1 MSNKLS
7 STIKSLFFVLF
18 LSSLLFSKQTDS
30 KQNIDSTYH
39 RWLPSLIGGISF
51 SQIAFSNW
59 KKGGENSLTWSIN
72 SDFTLQYKSNHFSF
86 RTKMKSI
93 YGRTKLD
100 GNDFRTNENEI
111 YLDQVLSYQAMWK
124 VDPFFSNS
132 VQTQITTGY
141 KYKGETSTTVADFF
155 DPAVITQSLGF
166 TYDKSKIIQT
176 RLGLALQHTTTN
188 KYRQYSD
195 NKETQ
200 DITEAYKFETG
211 FESVTNAK
219 FKLDENIVAESS
231 LRLFTRF
238 EEIDVWDVRWDNRMV
253 AKLNSW
259 LNVIFTYN
267 FIFKKSESPTVQ
279 MKESWLMGIR
289 YNFI

>member
-1 MSNKLS
+1 MNIKLS
-7 STIKSLFFVLF
+7 SIRK
-18 LSSLLFSKQTDS
+18 SLLFLLLTTSIVFAKQTDS
-30 KQNIDSTYH
+30 TPKDSTYNK
-39 RWLPSLIGGISF
+39 WTPSLIGGISF

-59 KKGGENSLTWSIN
+59 TKGGENALTWSVN
-72 SDFTLQYKSNHFSF
+72 SNFGLQYKTDVLTF
-86 RTKMKSI
+86 RTKMKSV

-111 YLDQVLSYQAMWK
+111 YLDQVLSYHAKWK

-141 KYKGETSTTVADFF
+141 EYKGETSVKVADFF

-166 TYDKSKIIQT
+166 TYDRSKVVQT

-188 KYRQYSD
+188 KYRKYSD
-195 NKETQ
+195 DKETP

-211 FESVTNAK
+211 LESVTNAK
-219 FKLDENIVAESS
+219 FKLDKNIVAESN

-238 EEIDVWDVRWDNRMV
+238 EGIDVWDVRWDNRMV
-253 AKLNSW
+253 AKLNGW

-267 FIFKKSESPTVQ
+267 FIFKKSESPSIQ